1 LLQFLCT
8 SLKND
13 LEKKQKSDIKI
24 KKIANLELQILVI
37 ILSIILSA
45 FFSGMEIAFV
55 SSNKM
60 HIELEKKKETF
71 LAKIL
76 DKLTENPSKFITTM
90 LVGNNIALVVY
101 GYFMGELL
109 MPYLNPYITSSFLI
123 LLAQTLISTVIILVT
138 AEFLPKAIF
147 RIYANEFLKI
157 FALPAYIF
165 FLLFYV
171 VSEFI
176 TFISDFVLRV
186 FFNTKQDNVQLAFTK
201 AELGNYITEQLETV
215 NEDDE
220 VDSEI
225 QIFQNALDFHNVRA
239 REAMI
244 PRTDIIAID
253 VHDTIEVLKELF
265 IETGLS
271 KIMVYKDSLD
281 DIIGYVHVFDLF
293 KNPKS
298 IRSILLPIEVVPET
312 MMINDI
318 LNDLTKKQKSVAI
331 VLDEYGGTSGLITIE
346 DIIEELFGDIED
358 EHDLTEL
365 LEKRINNREFEF
377 SARLEV
383 DYVNETYNLTLPKDD
398 AYETIGGL
406 IVDATE
412 KIPQQDE
419 IIEIE
424 NFQFTILDVSSSK
437 IEKVYL
443 KVLFKE
449 E

>member
-1 LLQFLCT
+1 
-8 SLKND
+8 
-13 LEKKQKSDIKI
+13 
-24 KKIANLELQILVI
+24 LELYIIVILI
-37 ILSIILSA
+37 SILLSA

-55 SSNKM
+55 SANKM

-109 MPYLNPYITSSFLI
+109 MLYLSPFLTNGFLI
-123 LLAQTLISTVIILVT
+123 LLVQTIISTIIILVT
-138 AEFLPKAIF
+138 AEFIPKAIF
-147 RIYANEFLKI
+147 RIYSNEFIKI
-157 FALPAYIF
+157 FALPAYMF
-165 FLLFYV
+165 LLLFYII
-171 VSEFI
+171 SEFI
-176 TFISDFVLRV
+176 IFISDFILRV
-186 FFNTKQDNVQLAFTK
+186 FFNTKEDNVQLAFTK
-201 AELGNYITEQLETV
+201 AELGNYISEQLETV
-215 NEDDE
+215 DENEE

-253 VHDTIEVLKELF
+253 VQDSIKNLKELF
-265 IETGLS
+265 VEKGLS

-281 DIIGYVHVFDLF
+281 DIIGYAHVFELF
-293 KNPKS
+293 KNPKN

-318 LNDLTKKQKSVAI
+318 LNDLTKKQKSVAV

-358 EHDLTEL
+358 EHDSIEL
-365 LEKRINNREFEF
+365 LEKKINDREFEL

-383 DYVNETYNLTLPKDD
+383 DFVNETYNLTLPKDD

-406 IVDATE
+406 IVNSTE
-412 KIPQQDE
+412 NIPLQGE
-419 IIEIE
+419 IINIE
-424 NFQFTILDVSSSK
+424 NFQFTIIEVSLTK
-437 IEKVYL
+437 IEKIYL

-449 E
+449 